1 MATSALEMQQ
11 NAVRDHCSFEQTES
25 RLAAVMRDINTQ
37 HRAATEAYGG
47 DHDDYVLGA
56 NVAGF
61 LRVAKA
67 MMEQG
72 VM

>member
-1 MATSALEMQQ
+1 VPTWSRTGQQ
-11 NAVRDHCSFEQTES
+11 NAAREPWSFEQTES
-25 RLAAVMRDINTQ
+25 RLAAVMRDIHTQ
-37 HRAATEAYGG
+37 YRATTEAYGG

-56 NVAGF
+56 NAAGF

-72 VM
+72 VI